1 MTDNQQPPQQAYDDA
16 LFDICNLMA
25 WLEIELGKT
34 PDTIQWAHVGS
45 LNKIREDLQEVLSFI
60 TDFDTESL
68 KEALEECRLDRPGHK
83 SIIKENG
90 N

>member
-1 MTDNQQPPQQAYDDA
+1 
-16 LFDICNLMA
+16 MA

-45 LNKIREDLQEVLSFI
+45 LNKIKEDLLETLSFI

-68 KEALEECRLDRPGHK
+68 KEALEECRLDRSSLQEK
-83 SIIKENG
+83 IEENR
-90 N
+90 NNH